1 MTTTEAIDKWIE
13 HEKFNTSY
21 GRTVRNIL
29 HRNLGGLFPFIDAS
43 TLTEEH
49 VSKGIDSMRTRN
61 VSERYINIFR
71 QLAYRFVS
79 FATGKSIASP
89 ASQSKKKDK
98 KKLYKPKK
106 KEYFTEEEE
115 IKIREAIPRLPLKSL
130 YQFSLET
137 GISSA
142 MARVIHQEN
151 VDIEKGT
158 ILLKEKVNRDNDCIS
173 QLSPPVIYK
182 MDDEIKPLVSKL
194 MNGRKYLFCI
204 KENEFVKREEVRRN
218 DLMLKLLTGISHV
231 TLYSLAEY
239 TMQKRR
245 IDYEPIEIHDI
256 QRAC

>member
-1 MTTTEAIDKWIE
+1 
-13 HEKFNTSY
+13 
-21 GRTVRNIL
+21 
-29 HRNLGGLFPFIDAS
+29 
-43 TLTEEH
+43 
-49 VSKGIDSMRTRN
+49 MRTRT

-98 KKLYKPKK
+98 KKLNKPKK

-137 GISSA
+137 GITSA

-231 TLYSLAEY
+231 TLYSLAEH

-245 IDYEPIEIHDI
+245 NDYEPIEIHDI